1 MKPTAPGIQDC
12 PGLKITANA
21 GIFFTDCLQRVHDM
35 EQQVWRTP
43 IEAAGDVRL
52 SYLGIR
58 NRDNAAEYLRIL
70 MRQGELYPIFKR
82 NDRVLLIADCALA
95 DLQARHLQRRPLRH
109 LAQTR
114 AQHVA

>member
-43 IEAAGDVRL
+43 IEAAGDVRKGDL
-52 SYLGIR
+52 VAFVPFSEFGLG
-58 NRDNAAEYLRIL
+58 
-70 MRQGELYPIFKR
+70 
-82 NDRVLLIADCALA
+82 
-95 DLQARHLQRRPLRH
+95 
-109 LAQTR
+109 T
-114 AQHVA
+114 